1 METTHKRPAYM
12 MIWLYLAVL
21 TVAEVGLALELPISQ
36 NLKLLGLLVLAVW
49 KAALVA
55 MFFMHLKF
63 ERWGLRIIAIAA
75 LPLAAIFVL
84 AAMSESIW

>member
-1 METTHKRPAYM
+1 MDTTHKRPRYM
-12 MIWLYLAVL
+12 MIWLYLAIL

-55 MFFMHLKF
+55 LFFMHLKF
-63 ERWGLRIIAIAA
+63 EKWGLRIIAISA
-75 LPLAAIFVL
+75 LPLAAIFIL
-84 AAMSESIW
+84 AAMSEKIW

>member
-1 METTHKRPAYM
+1 M
-12 MIWLYLAVL
+12 
-21 TVAEVGLALELPISQ
+21 
-36 NLKLLGLLVLAVW
+36 KLLGLLVLAVW

-63 ERWGLRIIAIAA
+63 EKWGLRIIAISA
-75 LPLAAIFVL
+75 LPLAAIFIL